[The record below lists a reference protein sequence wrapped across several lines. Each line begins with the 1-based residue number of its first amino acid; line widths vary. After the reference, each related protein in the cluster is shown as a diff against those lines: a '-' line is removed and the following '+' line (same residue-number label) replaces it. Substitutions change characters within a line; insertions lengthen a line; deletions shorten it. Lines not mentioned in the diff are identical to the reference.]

1 MKNLLNEDRLVTALR
16 FSLAVVFVWFG
27 VLKIFGFNP
36 VYDLVHS
43 VFPFLA
49 DGYGLVAL
57 GVFETLIGIF
67 LAINRAR
74 VITRTLLVL
83 HLLGTFLTFIT
94 GFEVVFQPY
103 FPVLSLA
110 GEFVVKNAVL
120 AIAGVITLLHR
131 HSATPEAVPQLR
143 K

>member
-1 MKNLLNEDRLVTALR
+1 MNSASRYEDVLVSALR
-16 FSLAVVFVWFG
+16 FSLALVFVWFG
-27 VLKIFGFNP
+27 LLKIFGFNP

-49 DGYGLVAL
+49 SGYGLIGL
-57 GVFETLIGIF
+57 GVFEAAIGALLVLGRF
-67 LAINRAR
+67 R
-74 VITRTLLVL
+74 VATHTLLVL
-83 HLLGTFLTFIT
+83 HLLGTFLTFIS

-120 AIAGVITLLHR
+120 AVAGLVTLLH
-131 HSATPEAVPQLR
+131 HHNTS
-143 K
+143 